1 MKKLIMLLAAL
12 FTAVILTG
20 CGAGAA
26 AVPGSSVPTGSLAN
40 TGSNGTDVAPTITYM
55 GFAVVTQDG
64 AYSAKIV
71 VFFSEDMDPA
81 TIATSNF
88 VVKDADGAVV
98 PGSMLYIGVTAVY
111 TPTRRF
117 TANSAYS
124 ITVGTGVRSLGG
136 IPLAKAKTW
145 SFNTP
150 DPSELTG
157 VLVSVASV
165 APATY
170 AMDVPLNSGVNV
182 TFGQIMDPATIN
194 SSTVSLVAPDGTSV
208 DGDVRYTG
216 VTASFVPHTTML
228 PNTTYRLV
236 VSNGVKSLSGVAMDQ
251 SYRSVFTTGTNSLAS
266 PPQVIFNA
274 PADGDSNV
282 SLTGTML
289 VDFDQP
295 MDTTTINASNIT
307 LTDAFG
313 RSIDGSV
320 VYTGSTAVF
329 TPDAPLSPL
338 TQYTL
343 DVSGAVTSSGGVQMQ
358 DDYSISFTTAGFSNG
373 PAPSVVFTNPAPWQS
388 NASRYDAISAAFSQ
402 TLDPTSLDGT
412 TVQLQAPDGS
422 LVPGSVSYL
431 GNVVSFTPAA
441 PLAFGT
447 HYTMVLSGAIKAADG
462 AAMGADYSWGF
473 TTTQP
478 M

>member
-1 MKKLIMLLAAL
+1 MKKLTMLLAAL
-12 FTAVILTG
+12 FTAIMLTG
-20 CGAGAA
+20 CGGAG
-26 AVPGSSVPTGSLAN
+26 AVPGGSIPTGSLAN
-40 TGSNGTDVAPTITYM
+40 TGSSGTDVAPTITYM
-55 GFAVVTQDG
+55 GFAVVTQNN

-81 TIATSNF
+81 SIVPGNF
-88 VVKDADGAVV
+88 IVKDSTGAVV

-117 TANSAYS
+117 TADSAYS
-124 ITVGTGVRSLGG
+124 ITVGTGVRSLSG
-136 IPLAKAKTW
+136 ISLGKAKTW

-150 DPSELTG
+150 DPSQLTG

-182 TFGQIMDPATIN
+182 TFSQVMDPATVN
-194 SSTVSLVAPDGTSV
+194 SSTVSVVAPDGTAV
-208 DGDVRYTG
+208 AGDVHYTG
-216 VTASFVPHTTML
+216 VTASFVPQAAMT

-251 SYRSVFTTGTNSLAS
+251 TYRSVFTTGTTTLAS

-289 VDFDQP
+289 VDFDQA

-313 RSIDGSV
+313 RNVEGTV

-343 DVSGAVTSSGGVQMQ
+343 DVSGAVTSSGGVEMQ

-388 NASRYDAISAAFSQ
+388 DASRYDAISAAFSQ

-441 PLAFGT
+441 PLAFDT

-462 AAMGADYSWGF
+462 TAMGADYSWGF
-473 TTTQP
+473 TTTLP

>member
-1 MKKLIMLLAAL
+1 MKKLTLLLAAL
-12 FTAVILTG
+12 FTALILTG
-20 CGAGAA
+20 CGGAG
-26 AVPGSSVPTGSLAN
+26 AVPGTGTPTGSLDN
-40 TGSNGTDVAPTITYM
+40 TGSSGTDVAPTITYM

-88 VVKDADGAVV
+88 VVKDADGTVV

-117 TANSAYS
+117 VANSAYS

-136 IPLAKAKTW
+136 IPLGKAKTW

-150 DPSELTG
+150 DPSDLTG
-157 VLVSVASV
+157 VLVSVSSV

-182 TFGQIMDPATIN
+182 TFGQIMDPATVN
-194 SSTVSLVAPDGTSV
+194 SSTVSLVAPDGTAV
-208 DGDVRYTG
+208 AGEVHYTG
-216 VTASFVPHTTML
+216 VTASFVPHSSMI
-228 PNTTYRLV
+228 PNTTYRLT
-236 VSNGVKSLSGVAMDQ
+236 VSNAVKSLSGVAMDQ
-251 SYRSVFTTGTNSLAS
+251 AYRSSFTTGTSTLAS

-313 RSIDGSV
+313 RNIEGSV

-343 DVSGAVTSSGGVQMQ
+343 DVSGAVTSSGGAQME
-358 DDYSISFTTAGFSNG
+358 DDYSISFTTTDFSNG

-431 GNVVSFTPAA
+431 GNVVSFTPTA

-447 HYTMVLSGAIKAADG
+447 HYTMILSGAIKAVDG